1 MHWKHQKQ
9 CKDYI
14 RIWGKLNVCIFG
26 GSRMRTVEKWVSN
39 SVWRYENW
47 VYFKEDKHLNLQIQK
62 RTQIQ
67 AIKLQ
72 ENNIETY
79 HSKTMNV
86 KDKEKHLNE
95 ARNKNS
101 LQSNKQ

>member
-1 MHWKHQKQ
+1 
-9 CKDYI
+9 
-14 RIWGKLNVCIFG
+14 
-26 GSRMRTVEKWVSN
+26 MRTVEKWVSN

-79 HSKTMNV
+79 HSKKMNV

>member
-1 MHWKHQKQ
+1 
-9 CKDYI
+9 
-14 RIWGKLNVCIFG
+14 
-26 GSRMRTVEKWVSN
+26 MRTVEKWVSN